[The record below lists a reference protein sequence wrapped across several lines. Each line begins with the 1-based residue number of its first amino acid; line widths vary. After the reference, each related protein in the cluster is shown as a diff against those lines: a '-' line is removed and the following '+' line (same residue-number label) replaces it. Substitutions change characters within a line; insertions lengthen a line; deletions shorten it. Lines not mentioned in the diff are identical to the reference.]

1 MRVPG
6 LACGSIVLFALSS
19 ALGGCTHVALE
30 PQGSDVRRLGV
41 QEAPACERI
50 GTTRVKVL
58 SKVLFVARSK
68 TTVAEELTIL
78 ARNAAGNMGGDTVIA
93 EGGVHDGH
101 QTFGVYRCP
110 EE

>member
-1 MRVPG
+1 MRVPF

-58 SKVLFVARSK
+58 SKVLFVDRSK

-78 ARNAAGNMGGDTVIA
+78 ARNAAVLPPCLPL
-93 EGGVHDGH
+93 
-101 QTFGVYRCP
+101 QTSQPLVFPKRLMTASVM
-110 EE
+110 